1 MGNQAELPI
10 SLFSNIFWIAIG
22 VLLIIKA
29 FIIVREQTAV
39 IIERL
44 GKFNR
49 VANSGFGLIIPFI
62 DRKAATVNL
71 RVQQLD
77 VEIETKTKDD
87 VFVHLQVSVQYKI
100 SRDKV
105 REAYYSMDNPRNQI
119 ASYVFDDVRAEVPK
133 LELDDVFAKKED
145 IAIAVQQ
152 NIAESMQEYG
162 YVIIKALITDINPD
176 AKVKE
181 SMNRINAA
189 KREKEAALEEGEA
202 KKIKI
207 IKEAEA
213 EAESKRLSGEGIA
226 QQRLEIIRGFK
237 ESVEDFKRSMGDITH
252 EEIMQFVLMTQYFDT
267 IKDIGSN
274 SKNSSILMPHSPG
287 GMKDFQDQII
297 QGTFIGNQMKD
308 FNDSRKK
315 ND

>member
-1 MGNQAELPI
+1 MIEE
-10 SLFSNIFWIAIG
+10 NIPLVIVG
-22 VLLIIKA
+22 VIFALLILKS
-29 FIIVREQTAV
+29 FIIVKEQSAV
-39 IIERL
+39 ILERF

-49 VANSGFGLIIPFI
+49 IANSGIGLIIPFV

-100 SRDKV
+100 SRDSIK
-105 REAYYSMDNPRNQI
+105 EAYYSLENSKNQI

-152 NIAESMQEYG
+152 NISESMHEYG

-176 AKVKE
+176 QRVKDA
-181 SMNRINAA
+181 MNRINAA
-189 KREKEAALEEGEA
+189 KRDKEAAHEEGEA

-226 QQRLEIIRGFK
+226 RQRLEIVRGFK
-237 ESVEDFKRSMGDITH
+237 ESVEDFKKSLDTVTH

-267 IKDIGSN
+267 IKDIGAN

-287 GMKDFQDQII
+287 GMKDFQNQII
-297 QGTFIGNQMKD
+297 TGTFVGNELKSMNRDSNKNQS
-308 FNDSRKK
+308 NDQE
-315 ND
+315 